1 MPYFIEAIL
10 VTVHLELF
18 QIHIYSVMLPA
29 PQDRLEIPSDCS
41 CCWKIGRVYYWLFS
55 FSFFPSLVLRENCG
69 ISV

>member
-41 CCWKIGRVYYWLFS
+41 CCWKIGRVYY
-55 FSFFPSLVLRENCG
+55 
-69 ISV
+69 